1 MIYSVDLKE
10 MAGRISFVDLCK
22 YIGDIGWDK
31 YKGKVAE
38 GLAVYQKQLNNKFY
52 QIKIPCS
59 REFSD
64 YSESIYHSVE
74 LIAATEDKSVEQI
87 ILELLNPMSDILRVR
102 HISKDV
108 ENGSI
113 LVEDA
118 INLFDNAKKMLLNA
132 TLDILSYKKIHK
144 GRIPEDV
151 SKFIN
156 NCRYGQTEIGSYVI
170 SLVCPFM
177 DLNEGK
183 IQQLSLFS
191 DENISAYSLTRQAT
205 KKVIDS
211 INIVRESIEHGDD
224 LSNLIDNPENR
235 ISVSFIESLTNMNL
249 SQENNSIEI
258 SAKWAPTV
266 SENKA
271 YKDSATLSHDHYSPL
286 KTIVDKYKKEDEI
299 STVVLDGRIA
309 KLTASPKIEDRK
321 NGQAQ
326 LVYID
331 ENSQAKKVMLE
342 LGKDE
347 YDIAIQ
353 AHSAGKTIR
362 ASGEFSGRKMINVSL
377 DILG

>member
-22 YIGDIGWDK
+22 YVGDIGWDK
-31 YKGKVAE
+31 YRGKVAE

-52 QIKIPCS
+52 QIKIPCN

-64 YSESIYHSVE
+64 YAESIYHSVE
-74 LIAATEDKSVEQI
+74 LIAATEDKSIEQI

-102 HISKDV
+102 HKSKDV

-144 GRIPEDV
+144 GRIPEEV

-177 DLNEGK
+177 NIHEGK

-191 DENISAYSLTRQAT
+191 DENISAYSLTRKAT

-211 INIVRESIEHGDD
+211 INAIRGTIEHGDD

-271 YKDSATLSHDHYSPL
+271 YMDCATLSHDHYSPL

-299 STVVLDGRIA
+299 STIVLDGRIA

-362 ASGEFSGRKMINVSL
+362 ASGEFSGKKMINVSL
-377 DILG
+377 DILC

>member
-22 YIGDIGWDK
+22 YVGDIGWAK
-31 YKGKVAE
+31 YRGKVAE
-38 GLAVYQKQLNNKFY
+38 GLAIYQKELNGKFY
-52 QIKIPCS
+52 QIKVPCS

-64 YSESIYHSVE
+64 YPESIYHAVE
-74 LIAATEDKSVEQI
+74 TMAVTEDKSVEQI

-102 HISKDV
+102 HIGKDV

-156 NCRYGQTEIGSYVI
+156 SCRYGQTEIGSYVI

-177 DLNEGK
+177 NINEGK
-183 IQQLSLFS
+183 IQQLSIFTE
-191 DENISAYSLTRQAT
+191 ENISAYSLTRKAT
-205 KKVIDS
+205 KKVIES
-211 INIVRESIEHGDD
+211 INTIRESIERGED
-224 LSNLIDNPENR
+224 LAELVDNPENS

-249 SQENNSIEI
+249 SQEDNAIEI
-258 SAKWAPTV
+258 RAKWAPTV
-266 SENKA
+266 FENKA
-271 YKDSATLSHDHYSPL
+271 HTDCARISHDHYSPL

-362 ASGEFSGRKMINVSL
+362 ASGEFSGKKMINVSL